1 MIRSGNDVL
10 QHGSECTQNSG
21 GSARSRAPT
30 GTVSKSAEE
39 AGVGADVDHRDRG
52 AALQPSDQFEQEGGR
67 GLALG
72 CDGVAALGVAGQDAV
87 RRNAAEVEPVAR
99 VRAEGA
105 EQGLA
110 EGRLPVALEREDA
123 PQDVGRRLRLIR
135 ALSVRD
141 RQASAVQAPDARD
154 LLLRVV
160 DLTGVDDLLG
170 LEGGVHALRWDDDLP
185 LVAEDEGRVLPVED
199 LSLKKEIIE

>member
-1 MIRSGNDVL
+1 MSIIGTVAL
-10 QHGSECTQNSG
+10 LC
-21 GSARSRAPT
+21 SRAISSSRNA
-30 GTVSKSAEE
+30 V
-39 AGVGADVDHRDRG
+39 AG
-52 AALQPSDQFEQEGGR
+52 LPWGR
-67 GLALG
+67 
-72 CDGVAALGVAGQDAV
+72 DGVAALGVAGQDAV

-154 LLLRVV
+154 LLLRVI
-160 DLTGVDDLLG
+160 DLTG
-170 LEGGVHALRWDDDLP
+170 
-185 LVAEDEGRVLPVED
+185 
-199 LSLKKEIIE
+199 